1 MQRDRA
7 QRGESDDAP
16 ASLSGGQL
24 NVDTVKEFL
33 RSVQSTFGGG
43 ISNVVVSSEMSPME
57 LLSIVK
63 RTESEILERLQEIKD
78 KVSSRSDEVVPQEDV
93 IVDSCAQ
100 YDASL
105 RPCTPGVD
113 CPPGNSLS
121 TGVIEVDHKT
131 GVKRMCVSDD
141 DAASVSFL
149 FDANARKRF
158 EVAMQKHKNVAER
171 LLSHATSMR
180 KVLEEAGG
188 TKSSAEGAKNLRDIN
203 EDVGNMIRV
212 SSEFLEDPRTRV
224 MENPH
229 YMMSTS
235 DENSR
240 NPPALDSNMLAI
252 DMPLGAC
259 ETAQTA
265 GQCDYKRDLAAGA
278 SKCVWTPDLLVY
290 KQLDTDPDDPRIAKI
305 TESGFVG
312 DDMDSLRELVKSHA
326 LDGRLPDYVDPYE
339 VTIQDN
345 GKVVSIRADHNAEA
359 QTSLIHDMFKD
370 METGIGKKGKCLP
383 ARYFPYLR
391 TSAQE
396 TPQIRAALVNNMA
409 LRPSGLDPG
418 KRDVSLA
425 TTLDPNM
432 TAAIGGGG
440 ARGIGAS
447 TEYERLTRKERY
459 FINPTRPAGGS
470 IKVHSNIGIV
480 WNVVMDSGR
489 RVLLEYDKEKKD
501 PRFDRLRS
509 SLKMCLREL
518 NKAKVEYE
526 KKLELP
532 VSLTVAFRT
541 EDKKMR
547 RTGKVY
553 QPGVAG
559 GGSGNN
565 EDAGYQRAVAFWRSI
580 GSESSFY
587 DARMT
592 MYSSLGILLT
602 TMFDLDEGSLTDE
615 EVKAILTFEDQ
626 VVRSITSR
634 PGGQCSLASVFD
646 TTSHTPINY
655 RLPPNVKGGATR
667 GRELNLE
674 MDSNN
679 SELKVPVVHY
689 VVMTKNDARHIGA
702 GPFMTYTDNKG
713 AYAGIVPLYDDK
725 VVSSGSCVVLTGML
739 SEILSR
745 HPTKKYEYVLAQ
757 YARSMY
763 GEQISEEFG
772 SQALKKSSALLKAIG
787 DPDKAGGVEAK
798 IATLLRQCLA
808 ESTNS
813 RIRSARSHRVS
824 SSSGSIKISSSF
836 AHSIV
841 NLCVDDASLA
851 GGKLHDEL
859 EKSLKKVLPV
869 GANDPTG
876 TFSEYKLKVDLEVGG
891 RMGQIRDHILKNYTR
906 TLYVPKYA
914 KGSMIGGQQPIF
926 RHIRD
931 MENKAMDTLSDG
943 FVPSIMEM
951 MTRALNPSVTSPDI
965 FDQVIPISTK
975 WLTDPHHDYKTAKEE
990 LDKLRSIFNI
1000 NRAALD
1006 AALDKYNRAT
1016 ADEKAALKP
1025 EVDHLRAKDKVLRQR
1040 VNKSVNRVNELNGTP
1055 SGDPG
1060 DTPGGLD
1067 GWKRTRLYYAAALAC
1082 FLPKRMLSIGPGG
1095 VGDMCKML
1103 EKMGWLEATDSTV
1116 LRFAI
1121 VKRAD
1126 EAKGQ
1131 GAYRYLYFNDHNG
1144 SHAVYNQRIEP
1155 SRQAGMYSYNSMASE
1170 NLSAAVASMTHK
1182 FMKGSGP
1189 SFSDEASVVNKQAS
1203 LFKNMGNESSGF
1215 IGDDTEEAIHPENEV
1230 GSIVIDSTYAAE
1242 FMGGGASVKNKA
1254 GNPSLILKKPRA
1266 ALPLLQVAQAENG
1279 RAALYNSYESFRQTP
1294 KAYEKSDPGA
1304 RGTFASSPKD
1314 IRVGYMSLYRE
1325 YVPELLKDSTSAGMD
1340 KDRRRLLDNGII
1352 DSSDPLYDDRM
1363 VTDLWYELIDTLA
1376 LTHSQNA
1383 YVNNYVQK
1391 TTANPSEERRYADH
1405 VMTPFAKAVENR
1417 NLFMTKVLGFSTSNK
1432 NDGNVANDMTEMKIV
1447 DVKRMQ
1453 TDMML
1458 NLFDNGSSPLVVNG
1472 QPHFTYANIG
1482 TDTNPFSV
1490 HGTGMS
1496 VGNKGGS
1503 FEDAAGDKPIP
1514 ERLKAINS
1522 TVFNKHL
1529 GVILQRTGESLPVIT
1544 DAQSS
1549 MCQLYNAVNMIEAI
1563 QPLYTI
1569 QPMGYDLSG
1578 KSRSQK
1584 RTEARDKFK
1593 EFNNDPQGVERD
1605 EYTDEQWERGDGYN
1619 SDEYNSDEYN
1629 SDEHGEFYDESSH
1642 FEGGAAT
1649 SRTARA
1655 AFDAAKAAFLAGM
1668 TATAFFNAAKAAA
1681 KRVYRAAGL
1690 SDADADAAATGTAAA
1705 APGAAA
1711 PAGAPRRAPPRRPR
1725 GPPPPGPP
1733 PPGPGVVPPT
1743 GARSYYDNMQSLDR
1757 SKTFA
1762 ITGLGDYYSRFEP
1775 GSNNEDPQYS
1785 AQKTARVQLTA
1796 ELKEDGLDHSIR
1808 LLPEV
1813 DYTRECSRVIY
1824 QETPSGGAVS
1834 FPGLAYDICQPSHHA
1849 VVAYTKMLKL
1859 GYFGSTYKLPDVTN
1873 FRKLLAELRG
1883 EGEARYT
1890 DEANTADH
1898 TDSCLIYGLT
1908 LHYVLHDLLSTLQ
1921 STTAHA
1927 STKGMMESLKTIAT
1941 REVLR
1946 DSLREAMTAE
1956 SQQIVGAKEAVS
1968 QLTSGFQALV
1978 VESKMVA
1985 LPTFDP
1991 RSLDYNHD
1999 TAVYVP

>member
-16 ASLSGGQL
+16 ISFSGGQL

-78 KVSSRSDEVVPQEDV
+78 KVSSKSDEVVPQEDV

-113 CPPGNSLS
+113 CPPGNTLS
-121 TGVIEVDHKT
+121 TGVVEVDHKT
-131 GVKRMCVSDD
+131 GVKRMCISDD
-141 DAASVSFL
+141 DASSVSFL
-149 FDANARKRF
+149 FDATARKRF
-158 EVAMQKHKNVAER
+158 EVAMEKHKNVAER

-224 MENPH
+224 LETPH
-229 YMMSTS
+229 YMMSKS

-240 NPPALDSNMLAI
+240 NPPALNSNTTVI

-290 KQLDTDPDDPRIAKI
+290 KQLDADTDDPRIAKI
-305 TESGFVG
+305 TESGFIG
-312 DDMDSLRELVKSHA
+312 DDMASVRALVKSHA

-339 VTIQDN
+339 VTIQDD
-345 GKVVSIRADHNAEA
+345 GKVVSIRADHNVEA
-359 QTSLIHDMFKD
+359 QTSLLHDQFVSMRG
-370 METGIGKKGKCLP
+370 GIGKHGKCLP

-425 TTLDPNM
+425 TSLDPNM
-432 TAAIGGGG
+432 VAALGSAG
-440 ARGIGAS
+440 ARGINAS

-459 FINPTRPAGGS
+459 FINPTRPASGS
-470 IKVHSNIGIV
+470 IKVHANIGIV

-489 RVLLEYDKEKKD
+489 RILLEYDKEKKD

-518 NKAKVEYE
+518 NKAKVDYE

-541 EDKKMR
+541 ADKQMR
-547 RTGKVY
+547 RSGKVY
-553 QPGVAG
+553 QSAVAG
-559 GGSGNN
+559 GGNN
-565 EDAGYQRAVAFWRSI
+565 EDVGYNRAVAFWRSI
-580 GSESSFY
+580 GTESSFY

-626 VVRSITSR
+626 VVRSITAR

-655 RLPPNVKGGATR
+655 RLPPNAKGGATR
-667 GRELNLE
+667 GQELNLE

-702 GPFMTYTDNKG
+702 GPFMTYTDTKG

-763 GEQISEEFG
+763 GEQISEELG
-772 SQALKKSSALLKAIG
+772 SNALKKSSALLKAIG

-798 IATLLRQCLA
+798 VATLLRQCLA

-824 SSSGSIKISSSF
+824 SSSGSVKISSSF
-836 AHSIV
+836 AHSVV
-841 NLCVDDASLA
+841 NLCVDDAALA
-851 GGKLHDEL
+851 DGKLHTEL
-859 EKSLKKVLPV
+859 LKSLKKVLPV
-869 GANDPTG
+869 DSATG
-876 TFSEYKLKVDLEVGG
+876 TFSEYRLGASPHETLNRLESIKG
-891 RMGQIRDHILKNYTR
+891 HITRSYTQ

-914 KGSMIGGQQPIF
+914 KGGMIGGQQPIF
-926 RHIRD
+926 RHIRA
-931 MENKAMDTLSDG
+931 MENNAMDTLSDG

-975 WLTDPHHDYKTAKEE
+975 WLTDPHHDDAAAKEVT
-990 LDKLRSIFNI
+990 DKLIIISDATT
-1000 NRAALD
+1000 AAYT
-1006 AALDKYNRAT
+1006 AAETKYNSASIGV
-1016 ADEKAALKP
+1016 DKAVLKP
-1025 EVDHLRAKDKVLRQR
+1025 ELDNLRAKNKFSFLRLAA
-1040 VNKSVNRVNELNGTP
+1040 KSGIE
-1055 SGDPG
+1055 
-1060 DTPGGLD
+1060 PGGSD
-1067 GWKRTRLYYAAALAC
+1067 GWKKTRLYYAAALAC

-1131 GAYRYLYFNDHNG
+1131 GAYKYLYFNDHNG

-1189 SFSDEASVVNKQAS
+1189 SLSDETSVVNKQAG

-1215 IGDDTEEAIHPENEV
+1215 IGEDTEEAIHPENEV

-1325 YVPELLKDSTSAGMD
+1325 YVPELLNNSTTTGMD

-1376 LTHSQNA
+1376 LTHSEDA
-1383 YVNNYVQK
+1383 YKANYLK
-1391 TTANPSEERRYADH
+1391 KKNSNPAEMRRYTDH
-1405 VMTPFAKAVENR
+1405 IMTPFTKAVENR
-1417 NLFMTKVLGFSTSNK
+1417 NLFMTKVLGFATSNK
-1432 NDGNVANDMTEMKIV
+1432 TDGGVANDMTDMQIV

-1458 NLFDNGSSPLVVNG
+1458 NLFDNGSSPPAVNG
-1472 QPHFTYANIG
+1472 LPHFTYVDIG
-1482 TDTNPFSV
+1482 NLAAAPNASSIADKFWV
-1490 HGTGMS
+1490 HSTGMS
-1496 VGNKGGS
+1496 SGNKGGS
-1503 FEDAAGDKPIP
+1503 FEDAASDKPVP

-1522 TVFNKHL
+1522 AVFNKHL

-1549 MCQLYNAVNMIEAI
+1549 MCQLYNAVNTMEAI

-1569 QPMGYDLSG
+1569 QPMGYDSSG
-1578 KSRSQK
+1578 KSSSEK
-1584 RTEARDKFK
+1584 RTEARDKFNK
-1593 EFNNDPQGVERD
+1593 FNNDPYGKERD
-1605 EYTDEQWERGDGYN
+1605 EYADGQWEHDDGY
-1619 SDEYNSDEYN
+1619 Y

-1642 FEGGAAT
+1642 LEGGAPL
-1649 SRTARA
+1649 TA
-1655 AFDAAKAAFLAGM
+1655 
-1668 TATAFFNAAKAAA
+1668 
-1681 KRVYRAAGL
+1681 
-1690 SDADADAAATGTAAA
+1690 
-1705 APGAAA
+1705 GAAN
-1711 PAGAPRRAPPRRPR
+1711 
-1725 GPPPPGPP
+1725 
-1733 PPGPGVVPPT
+1733 
-1743 GARSYYDNMQSLDR
+1743 RSYVDNMQSLDR

-1762 ITGLGDYYSRFEP
+1762 ITGLGDYYSRFIAGE
-1775 GSNNEDPQYS
+1775 NNEDPGYS
-1785 AQKTARVQLTA
+1785 KLKTERVLLT
-1796 ELKEDGLDHSIR
+1796 EHLKLDGLDHSIR

-1813 DYTRECSRVIY
+1813 DYTRDCSRVIY
-1824 QETPSGGAVS
+1824 QETPSGGAVA
-1834 FPGLAYDICQPSHHA
+1834 FPGMVYDICQPSHHA

-1883 EGEARYT
+1883 EGDVRYT
-1890 DEANTADH
+1890 DEADTSEH
-1898 TDSCLIYGLT
+1898 TDSCLVYGLV
-1908 LHYVLHDLLSTLQ
+1908 LHYVLHDLMSTLQ

-1946 DSLREAMTAE
+1946 DSLREAMAAE

-1999 TAVYVP
+1999 AAVYVS